1 MKLKEQLTGEEYHHY
16 SPGIGTGGQ
25 SMMAWGNGNTNMPG
39 QLEWS
44 AADQQRNEEW
54 YNLVGQPSVG
64 QWIKIVGPN
73 FGGDNGVCMEY
84 MGTFELNTSM
94 GLGYADGSD
103 DGANTYEYPF
113 SSFETCQAG
122 EIDHVEPDPEPEP
135 ESEPD
140 IPITPIGPKRVDGK
154 PKRPLDKKPLS
165 ESVIKRL
172 QKLAGIK
179 KSKK

>member
-16 SPGIGTGGQ
+16 QGNTQPY
-25 SMMAWGNGNTNMPG
+25 MMAWGDGATNMPG

-44 AADQQRNEEW
+44 TADQQNNEEF

-64 QWIKIVGPN
+64 QWISMDGPG
-73 FGGDNGVCMEY
+73 FLSGVVCFQY

-94 GLGYADGSD
+94 GLGYANGNSP
-103 DGANTYEYPF
+103 GNILEGPF

-122 EIDHVEPDPEPEP
+122 EIDHVEPDPEPE
-135 ESEPD
+135 SEPD
-140 IPITPIGPKRVDGK
+140 IPITPIGPKPVDGK

-179 KSKK
+179 KNK